1 MIRISRILSAMAA
14 AVRVTALV
22 LLVPVVVAFLY
33 EPHDTLVA
41 GVLVPGGALPFV
53 VSAVLSAAVW
63 LPLRIVTRR
72 AAQEELLERE
82 AYLAVALGWVA
93 CTALAGLPFLTAG
106 KLGPLE
112 SFFEA
117 MSGLT
122 GTGLSALHDI
132 DGTSLSLLFWRAL
145 LQWVG
150 GLAFI
155 VLTAALLSRLT
166 HGGLQFFR
174 SEGGGHAGTR
184 IRPRLAETARELG
197 KAYVGLTA
205 LFAVLLFFVL
215 RFKLHMEDGRATLEA
230 VVETFAAYGNG
241 AFTLHANAAFH
252 DDGAVQAVL
261 SLMMLAGATNVT
273 LAFLLVRRGQVRNLV
288 TNTEWRFFFG
298 LVATTVV
305 GVALLLV
312 RAGLASTGSL
322 GQATDLL
329 PGLAS
334 HSLREAA
341 FTVTSLATGSGL
353 FSTDYAVWPGAA
365 QLLLLFAILV
375 GGTAGSAAGGIKAF
389 RALTLLKVVGREVRR
404 LLHPRAVIPV
414 RVGQR
419 VVPEQT
425 VSAVVAFFFTYLLAW
440 LLGAFL
446 LLVAESMG
454 VLDATSVS
462 LAALSNVGA
471 GFGSVGPTIGTAH
484 LTSLSKVVLS
494 FLMWFG
500 RMEVFAAL
508 LVFTP
513 SSWRN

>member
-1 MIRISRILSAMAA
+1 MIRLPRILSAIASSA
-14 AVRVTALV
+14 RLTSLV
-22 LLVPVVVAFLY
+22 LLVPIVVAFVY
-33 EPHDTLVA
+33 EPRDTLLGSLA
-41 GVLVPGGALPFV
+41 IPGAALPFL
-53 VSAVLSAAVW
+53 VSAILATVVW
-63 LPLRIVTRR
+63 LPLHILTRR
-72 AAQEELLERE
+72 FAEEELLERE
-82 AYLAVALGWVA
+82 AYLAVALGWVV
-93 CTALAGLPFLTAG
+93 CTALAGLPFLVSET
-106 KLGPLE
+106 LGPFE
-112 SFFEA
+112 AFYEA

-122 GTGLSALHDI
+122 GTGLSTLHAV
-132 DGTSLSLLFWRAL
+132 DGTSVSLLFWRAL

-166 HGGLQFFR
+166 HGGLQFFQR
-174 SEGGGHAGTR
+174 DGGHAGTR
-184 IRPRLAETARELG
+184 IRYRLAETARELG

-205 LFAVLLFFVL
+205 LFVVLLFAIL
-215 RFKLHMEDGRATLEA
+215 RFRLQMDDGQALLEA
-230 VVETFAAYGNG
+230 LVETFAAYGNG
-241 AFTLHANAAFH
+241 AFTLHAAPAFH
-252 DDGAVQAVL
+252 DDGWVQWAL
-261 SLMMLAGATNVT
+261 ALMMLAGATNVT
-273 LAFLLVRRGQVRNLV
+273 LAFLLVRRAQVRNLV
-288 TNTEWRFFFG
+288 TNVEWRFFFG
-298 LVATTVV
+298 LVATAVL
-305 GVALLLV
+305 GVTLLLV
-312 RAGLASTGSL
+312 RAKLPL
-322 GQATDLL
+322 GGA
-329 PGLAS
+329 
-334 HSLREAA
+334 LREGS
-341 FTVTSLATGSGL
+341 FTVVSLATGSGL

-446 LLVAESMG
+446 LLVVESMG

-484 LTSLSKVVLS
+484 LTGLSKFVLS
-494 FLMWFG
+494 MLMWFG
-500 RMEVFAAL
+500 RMEIFAAL

-513 SSWRN
+513 NSWRN

>member
-1 MIRISRILSAMAA
+1 MRLT
-14 AVRVTALV
+14 AVV
-22 LLVPVVVAFLY
+22 LLAPIVVAYLY
-33 EPHDTLVA
+33 EPSDTLVL
-41 GVLVPGGALPFV
+41 GFLVPGGVLPFV
-53 VSAVLSAAVW
+53 VSAVLAVAVW
-63 LPLRIVTRR
+63 LPLHIVTRR

-82 AYLAVALGWVA
+82 AYLAVALGWVV
-93 CTALAGLPFLTAG
+93 CTALAGLPFLAAG
-106 KLGPLE
+106 RLGPVE
-112 SFFEA
+112 AFFEA

-122 GTGLSALHDI
+122 GTGLSALAQV

-174 SEGGGHAGTR
+174 SEGGGHAGAR

-205 LFAVLLFFVL
+205 LFAVLLFFVF
-215 RFKLHMEDGRATLEA
+215 RFKLGMEDAPAALEA

-241 AFTLHANAAFH
+241 AFTLHANAPFH

-261 SLMMLAGATNVT
+261 SLMMLAGATNIT

-288 TNTEWRFFFG
+288 TNSEWRFFFS
-298 LVATTVV
+298 LAAATVIGV
-305 GVALLLV
+305 GLLLI
-312 RAGLASTGSL
+312 RAGA
-322 GQATDLL
+322 A
-329 PGLAS
+329 PGHAV
-334 HSLREAA
+334 REAA

-353 FSTDYAVWPGAA
+353 FSADYAVWPGAA

-389 RALTLLKVVGREVRR
+389 RALTLMKVVGREVRR

-414 RVGQR
+414 RVGKR
-419 VVPEQT
+419 VVSEQT

-440 LLGAFL
+440 LLGSFL
-446 LLVAESMG
+446 LLVVESMG

-484 LTSLSKVVLS
+484 LTTLSKVVLS

>member
-1 MIRISRILSAMAA
+1 MIRPARILAAIAA
-14 AVRVTALV
+14 AARLAT
-22 LLVPVVVAFLY
+22 LLFLAPIVVAFLY
-33 EPHDTLVA
+33 EPRDLMVGSVA
-41 GVLVPGGALPFV
+41 VPGAAVPFAV
-53 VSAVLSAAVW
+53 AAVLSTAVW
-63 LPLRIVTRR
+63 LPLHILTRR

-82 AYLAVALGWVA
+82 AYLAVALGWIV
-93 CTALAGLPFLTAG
+93 CTALAGLPFLASG
-106 KLGPLE
+106 ALGPLE

-122 GTGLSALHDI
+122 GTGLSALANVESA
-132 DGTSLSLLFWRAL
+132 GAALLFWRAF
-145 LQWVG
+145 LQWAG

-174 SEGGGHAGTR
+174 REGAGHAGAR
-184 IRPRLAETARELG
+184 IRTHLASTARELG

-205 LFAVLLFFVL
+205 LFAVLLFMVL
-215 RFKLHMEDGRATLEA
+215 RIKLHMQDAPAALEA

-241 AFTLHANAAFH
+241 AFTLHAAPAFH
-252 DDGAVQAVL
+252 EDGAVQAVL
-261 SLMMLAGATNVT
+261 SLMMLAGATNIT

-288 TNTEWRFFFG
+288 TNPEWRFFFG

-312 RAGLASTGSL
+312 RAGA
-322 GQATDLL
+322 A
-329 PGLAS
+329 PA
-334 HSLREAA
+334 HAAREAA

-365 QLLLLFAILV
+365 QLVLLFAILV
-375 GGTAGSAAGGIKAF
+375 GGTAGSAAGGIKVF
-389 RALTLLKVVGREVRR
+389 RAQTLLRVVRREVRR

-446 LLVAESMG
+446 LLVFESMG

-484 LTSLSKVVLS
+484 LTGLSKVVLS

-513 SSWRN
+513 SSWKN

>member
-1 MIRISRILSAMAA
+1 MIRLARILSAIAA
-14 AVRVTALV
+14 AVRLTAFV
-22 LLVPVVVAFLY
+22 LLAPVAVAFLY
-33 EPHDTLVA
+33 EPRDTVLA
-41 GVLVPGGALPFV
+41 GLAVPGAAIPFAVSSVLAFAL
-53 VSAVLSAAVW
+53 W
-63 LPLRIVTRR
+63 LPLHILTRR
-72 AAQEELLERE
+72 AGQEELLERE
-82 AYLAVALGWVA
+82 AYLAVGLGWIV
-93 CTALAGLPFLTAG
+93 CTALAGLPFLVSAT
-106 KLGPLE
+106 LGPAE
-112 SFFEA
+112 AFFEA

-122 GTGLSALHDI
+122 GTGLSALRDVEAA
-132 DGTSLSLLFWRAL
+132 GPSLLFWRAL

-166 HGGLQFFR
+166 HGGLQFFSR
-174 SEGGGHAGTR
+174 EGAGHAGAR

-197 KAYVGLTA
+197 KAYVGLTV
-205 LFAVLLFFVL
+205 LFAVLLFAVL
-215 RFKLHMEDGRATLEA
+215 RFKLKMDDAPAALEA
-230 VVETFAAYGNG
+230 LVETFAAYGNG
-241 AFTLHANAAFH
+241 AFTLHSPAVAAALH

-261 SLMMLAGATNVT
+261 SVMMLAGATNVT

-288 TNTEWRFFFG
+288 TNVEWRFFFG
-298 LVATTVV
+298 IVATAVV
-305 GVALLLV
+305 AVTLLLV
-312 RAGLASTGSL
+312 RAGLDPTG
-322 GQATDLL
+322 
-329 PGLAS
+329 
-334 HSLREAA
+334 SLREAA

-353 FSTDYAVWPGAA
+353 FSTDYAIWPGAA

-404 LLHPRAVIPV
+404 LLHPRAIIPV
-414 RVGQR
+414 RVGSR

-440 LLGAFL
+440 MLGAFL
-446 LLVAESMG
+446 LLVVESMG

-484 LTSLSKVVLS
+484 LTTLSKVVLS

-513 SSWRN
+513 SSWKN

>member
-1 MIRISRILSAMAA
+1 MIRLARILSAIAA
-14 AVRVTALV
+14 AVRLTALV
-22 LLVPVVVAFLY
+22 LLVPIVVAFLY
-33 EPHDTLVA
+33 EERDTLLA
-41 GVLVPGGALPFV
+41 GSLAAFPVPSAALPFV
-53 VSAVLSAAVW
+53 VSAVLAAAVW
-63 LPLRIVTRR
+63 LPLRILTRR
-72 AAQEELLERE
+72 AAEEELLERE
-82 AYLAVALGWVA
+82 AYLAVGLGWIV
-93 CTALAGLPFLTAG
+93 CTALAGLPFLVAG
-106 KLGPLE
+106 ALGPLE
-112 SFFEA
+112 AFFEA

-122 GTGLSALHDI
+122 GTGLSTLHSVEAT
-132 DGTSLSLLFWRAL
+132 GTALLFWRAL

-174 SEGGGHAGTR
+174 SEGSGHAGAR

-197 KAYVGLTA
+197 KAYVGLTV
-205 LFAVLLFFVL
+205 LFAVLLFAVL
-215 RFKLHMEDGRATLEA
+215 RIKLRMDDAPAALEA
-230 VVETFAAYGNG
+230 LVETFAAYGNG
-241 AFTLHANAAFH
+241 AFTLHSPAAAAALH

-288 TNTEWRFFFG
+288 TNPEWRFFFG
-298 LVATTVV
+298 LVAATVL

-312 RAGLASTGSL
+312 RAGLDPSG
-322 GQATDLL
+322 
-329 PGLAS
+329 
-334 HSLREAA
+334 SLREAA

-353 FSTDYAVWPGAA
+353 FSTDYAIWPGAA
-365 QLLLLFAILV
+365 QVLLLFAILV

-414 RVGQR
+414 RVGRR

-440 LLGAFL
+440 MGGALL

-454 VLDATSVS
+454 VNDATSIS

-484 LTSLSKVVLS
+484 LTSLSKGVLS

-513 SSWRN
+513 SSWKN